1 MNFFFV
7 RQLLRPSAAP
17 PHVIPHPL
25 PRSVAPTCDNHG
37 GNQNHATSSRSLSSS
52 TQSIRRHSR
61 DLLAKP
67 LLVRRTSETATP
79 LPLPH
84 DLGSILLL
92 TTSVRHHRTP
102 ELRHHCPNA
111 TQCVNPF
118 PSLRVV
124 RKFLNPEQVLVRPN
138 VALRQRSNPRAAQS
152 GAAPSG
158 AATYGAAPLRRRPLW
173 HGSPPVAVPPP
184 SPLHQLR
191 SSGLSRCGGTPP
203 SLRHRSC
210 PPLDNAPCRARN
222 PPDWMA
228 TPSWLRCSPPFIT
241 FIDPGRSSEMQR
253 RIRSP

>member
-1 MNFFFV
+1 V
-7 RQLLRPSAAP
+7 RSRT
-17 PHVIPHPL
+17 
-25 PRSVAPTCDNHG
+25 RSLAPTCDNHG

-158 AATYGAAPLRRRPLW
+158 AATYGAAPLWRRPLW
-173 HGSPPVAVPPP
+173 HGSPLVAAPPP
-184 SPLHQLR
+184 SPLHQLQ
-191 SSGLSRCGGTPP
+191 SSGLSRLRRHTPIPSASVLSPLGQRTVPGSQSAGLGGYAFLAALLT
-203 SLRHRSC
+203 
-210 PPLDNAPCRARN
+210 
-222 PPDWMA
+222 
-228 TPSWLRCSPPFIT
+228 PFIT